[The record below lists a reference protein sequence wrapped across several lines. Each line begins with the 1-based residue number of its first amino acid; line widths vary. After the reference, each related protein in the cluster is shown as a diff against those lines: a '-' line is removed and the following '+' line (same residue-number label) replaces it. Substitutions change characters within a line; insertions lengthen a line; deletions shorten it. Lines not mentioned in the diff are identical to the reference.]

1 MAQCAKLLEKAK
13 NSPNNLRF
21 GELCS
26 LAECHGWG
34 FTRQD
39 RTSHSIYV
47 NPLLTPESGRRMNF
61 QNCKGKAKPNQV
73 RQLLVAIENLPT
85 KDE

>member
-26 LAECHGWG
+26 LAECHGWS
-34 FTRQD
+34 FKRQES
-39 RTSHSIYV
+39 TSYCIYV
-47 NPLLTPESGRRMNF
+47 NSLLTPEEGRRMNF
-61 QNCKGKAKPNQV
+61 QNCKGKAKPHQV
-73 RQLLVAIENLPT
+73 RQLLAAIESLPS
-85 KDE
+85 DE